1 MAMVGYL
8 DVIAKWERMKEREGI
23 TEEERK
29 DIEGRIA
36 YVLFVN
42 EGLQNTD

>member
-1 MAMVGYL
+1 MVMVGYL
-8 DVIAKWERMKEREGI
+8 DVIARLERMKEREGI

-29 DIEGRIA
+29 AIEGRISWL
-36 YVLFVN
+36 LFVN

>member
-29 DIEGRIA
+29 AIEERISWL
-36 YVLFVN
+36 LFVN
-42 EGLQNTD
+42 EELQNTD